1 MLGNTLKLPPGI
13 PQPVP
18 SPPCSR
24 HTENGEVV
32 AETPKSTLWGDGLTP
47 TVFCQPAVGPEW
59 PTSGQGKV
67 QKRRLLETQTFR
79 ATPFNSIVHNPSVND
94 MFVELCSVPT
104 KGGRW
109 WCRARLIAIAM
120 AWAAL
125 EGPHRTLVRLAGHR
139 HGHAHPQPL
148 HLMEKSQPAI
158 EVRGGVFIGTMRL

>member
-67 QKRRLLETQTFR
+67 QKRHLLETHGNDISG
-79 ATPFNSIVHNPSVND
+79 NSIQFNCSQP
-94 MFVELCSVPT
+94 LCQRHVRGTLQCPD
-104 KGGRW
+104 KGGGGGGAERDLLPLLW
-109 WCRARLIAIAM
+109 LGSPGGATQDAGQASRAPTRPCPPAAIA
-120 AWAAL
+120 
-125 EGPHRTLVRLAGHR
+125 PHGKIST
-139 HGHAHPQPL
+139 
-148 HLMEKSQPAI
+148 SD
-158 EVRGGVFIGTMRL
+158 